1 MSKTASASTKTTCT
15 KFLFPQCQFSVFMQ
29 LFYIYR
35 LCRNL
40 LEKVKLHAGNNEKLL
55 FHVKLHLALWSCM
68 TACHAGT
75 AQRLVKTTILS
86 IKRPLECDP
95 PRGTSDDFT
104 KFLLQKFV
112 QTRST
117 ELSLLSFRTVTPSAC
132 EYSRICSLM
141 TACMVGSCSRAHEW
155 ESGFACTLGTG
166 CYNGVLMSQRG
177 WWEEGDN

>member
-1 MSKTASASTKTTCT
+1 MVQNSHFINVKNCISFNKTTCT

-132 EYSRICSLM
+132 EYSRICSLNDSM
-141 TACMVGSCSRAHEW
+141 HGGFMFTCAWVGVRVCMHPGDR
-155 ESGFACTLGTG
+155 
-166 CYNGVLMSQRG
+166 VL
-177 WWEEGDN
+177 